1 VRTCEKL
8 SGKERQDFL
17 TRFNELEDGDAG
29 VRKIADIKKIY
40 VECGVDADARA
51 EVCRYTE
58 EALKAA
64 RKLKLG
70 NVRYEVLRRFAEKLV
85 SRAK

>member
-1 VRTCEKL
+1 M
-8 SGKERQDFL
+8 G
-17 TRFNELEDGDAG
+17 
-29 VRKIADIKKIY
+29 ADY
-40 VECGVDADARA
+40 V
-51 EVCRYTE
+51 TE